1 MFRYSLMSMN
11 KEPYFIADF
20 TFEVFKKQYRF
31 YQNRRLNELTLLFNE
46 QSYTLSRYLVRFY
59 MYLCKVIK
67 EQDIQHNIFEGT
79 LYNEHVLGKNS
90 FSVYYERGY
99 KLIHYNPFEEVPF
112 ENRWQL
118 IPSDGYANTSKNRPC
133 GIDFYKLKISLFVK
147 T

>member
-1 MFRYSLMSMN
+1 MSMN
-11 KEPYFIADF
+11 KEPYSIADF
-20 TFEVFKKQYRF
+20 TFEVLKQYRF

-67 EQDIQHNIFEGT
+67 EQGIQHNIFEGT

-112 ENRWQL
+112 ENRW
-118 IPSDGYANTSKNRPC
+118 R
-133 GIDFYKLKISLFVK
+133 
-147 T
+147 